1 MIKLEELARGE
12 VRDVRGS
19 RGEEKRGNERRMV
32 DLFLCDEC
40 RVKLGE
46 EEMDD
51 ACAQGEGV
59 LVREGD
65 RMEVRGRTCNEL

>member
-1 MIKLEELARGE
+1 MRE
-12 VRDVRGS
+12 DV
-19 RGEEKRGNERRMV
+19 GEEKRGNERRMV

-40 RVKLGE
+40 RVRLEE

-51 ACAQGEGV
+51 TCTQGEGV

-65 RMEVRGRTCNEL
+65 RMEVRGRTCNEVCAQVL